1 MTRIEAGDDGNGL
14 VALVIAVVEILVEV
28 LEREAVRRME
38 SGTLSDEE
46 VDRLGRRLA
55 HIEAELD
62 SLKEETGVAEDTD
75 ALRGQLGGLVEDA
88 IHRLDDPAEV
98 NR

>member
-1 MTRIEAGDDGNGL
+1 MTKIDVGEDGNGL

-38 SGTLSDEE
+38 SGALSDEE

-62 SLKEETGVAEDTD
+62 SLKEETGVAGDTD
-75 ALRGQLGGLVEDA
+75 RLRRQLDGLVEDA
-88 IHRLDDPAEV
+88 IHRLDAPEV
-98 NR
+98 ER